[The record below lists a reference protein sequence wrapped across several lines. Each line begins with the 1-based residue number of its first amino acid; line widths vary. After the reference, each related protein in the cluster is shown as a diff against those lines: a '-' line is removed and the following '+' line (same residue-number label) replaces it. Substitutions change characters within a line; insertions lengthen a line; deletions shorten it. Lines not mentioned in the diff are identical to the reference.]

1 MCRTIEFRVLL
12 TLICCPSVSFRF
24 WGCCAPASCCVAE
37 SETLHTSLSLQ
48 MAPTLRGGVSQ
59 HLTHAEF
66 AYEPGEGMT
75 VTYLSLSKDTGHAG
89 ITYSFILMNS
99 LSNPLMVIVKE
110 GGGCMTFLPNSTS
123 LFICEVQCQQGSF
136 FLVCTMCNAVNI
148 LYLNMSCNCTYLPPT
163 STITTTTA
171 GNLLDQINFTPPLSP
186 AKH

>member
-1 MCRTIEFRVLL
+1 MCRTIKFLVLL
-12 TLICCPSVSFRF
+12 RLICCPSVSFRF

-48 MAPTLRGGVSQ
+48 TAPTLRGVLQ

-66 AYEPGEGMT
+66 TYEPGEGMT

-89 ITYSFILMNS
+89 ITFFPFKKKSS
-99 LSNPLMVIVKE
+99 LPNPLMVIVQE
-110 GGGCMTFLPNSTS
+110 GGGCMTSYQTKTS

-136 FLVCTMCNAVNI
+136 FLVCTVCNAVNI
-148 LYLNMSCNCTYLPPT
+148 LYLKLSCSCTYLSPT
-163 STITTTTA
+163 STITTTKA
-171 GNLLDQINFTPPLSP
+171 GNLLDQISSTPQLSP